1 MEERPPDGGKVS
13 SLITAVKGLT
23 ITNVLVIF
31 LLSLVVVPGYIV
43 YSALNDPTVM
53 DRLLST
59 YREYPPHAG
68 CTLREVQQ
76 RGSQKLWGMSA
87 GFAFQGTDRWAISVI
102 LDHEPTQAE
111 RDSYCASLKLLVD
124 SWSNINEASP

>member
-1 MEERPPDGGKVS
+1 MEPERDGRLSGW
-13 SLITAVKGLT
+13 LTAVKGLT

-31 LLSLVVVPGYIV
+31 LLALIAAPGYVV
-43 YSALNDPTVM
+43 YKAVNDPAVM

-59 YREYPPHAG
+59 YREYPTQAG

-76 RGSQKLWGMSA
+76 RGGQKLWGMSA
-87 GFAFQGTDRWAISVI
+87 GFAFQGSDRWAVQVV
-102 LDHEPTQAE
+102 LDHEPTQEE

-124 SWSNINEASP
+124 SWVNINEASP